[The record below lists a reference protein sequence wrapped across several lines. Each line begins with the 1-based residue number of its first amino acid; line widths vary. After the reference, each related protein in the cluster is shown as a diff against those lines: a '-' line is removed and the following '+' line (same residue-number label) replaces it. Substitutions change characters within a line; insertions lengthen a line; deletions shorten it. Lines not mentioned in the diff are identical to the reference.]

1 MRKIFVGLLAVSLL
15 LAGCTGTAEISTMP
29 EDIVESYLDAS
40 NNDDIDTC
48 LSLLSDDVVFYQ
60 DTPGIRM
67 EGKAQFEAM
76 SKEHMLWHHRDTVT
90 SPINVDGDKVACSI
104 KAAGDDLRIIG
115 INYMNAMVEFRVRD
129 GKIYSIQSTPT
140 NEDWARLIEL
150 TSGGIGIEREIVAQ
164 GWKVKRFAEN
174 SPAYE
179 AGVRQGDIIIAVD
192 KVSYS
197 QMRKGEMLLRIK
209 GSVGSKVLL
218 TIIREGMTGPID
230 IEVTRVDLNQLRY

>member
-60 DTPGIRM
+60 DPPGIRM

-115 INYMNAMVEFRVRD
+115 MNYMNAMVEFRVRD

-140 NEDWARLIEL
+140 NEDWARLLEL

-164 GWKVKRFAEN
+164 GWKVKRFAEK

-192 KVSYS
+192 KVSYP

-218 TIIREGMTGPID
+218 TIIREGMTDPID